1 VTDTVTVG
9 RNPTG
14 VAVGSGA
21 VWVTNGSDG
30 TVTRLDL
37 RNLTKPTTIR
47 VGGSPTAVAAA
58 PDGIWVTQG

>member
-1 VTDTVTVG
+1 
-9 RNPTG
+9 
-14 VAVGSGA
+14 
-21 VWVTNGSDG
+21 
-30 TVTRLDL
+30 VTRLDL